1 VDQQRSATPRAGD
14 WSADGRMDV
23 REGATL
29 SFVIRI
35 WIEETS
41 PEPGNVQWRGHIT
54 HVPSGR
60 RQYLQALPEIIAFI
74 APYVG
79 EVERAPPDGD
89 S

>member
-1 VDQQRSATPRAGD
+1 
-14 WSADGRMDV
+14 MDL

-35 WIEETS
+35 WIEETVA
-41 PEPGNVQWRGHIT
+41 ETGQVRWRGHIT
-54 HVPSGR
+54 HVPSSR
-60 RQYLQALPEIIAFI
+60 RQYLQELPEITAFI

-79 EVERAPPDGD
+79 KIDPAPGDGD

>member
-1 VDQQRSATPRAGD
+1 
-14 WSADGRMDV
+14 MDV

-35 WIEETS
+35 WIEESS
-41 PEPGNVQWRGHIT
+41 PAPGNVRWRGHIT

-60 RQYLQALPEIIAFI
+60 RRYLQALPEIVAFI
-74 APYVG
+74 APYVEQTGHGPTGG
-79 EVERAPPDGD
+79 E